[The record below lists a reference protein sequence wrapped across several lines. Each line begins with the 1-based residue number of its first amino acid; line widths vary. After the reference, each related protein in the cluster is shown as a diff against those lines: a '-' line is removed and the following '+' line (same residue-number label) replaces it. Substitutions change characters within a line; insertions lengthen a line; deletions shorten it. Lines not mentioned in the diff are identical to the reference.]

1 MHHIPKLNMNSKIKK
16 LAEIFLEFQ
25 NLIFALNWLY
35 GYKDFDLKL
44 DLKYVNSLYADNNNE
59 VKVPSY
65 LLSNIALKNKFNLKG
80 FFLEV
85 GLHVRNLLDEKYYDN
100 IRTNAFGNR
109 FYEPASLRSFILSIK
124 TTF

>member
-1 MHHIPKLNMNSKIKK
+1 MQL
-16 LAEIFLEFQ
+16 FLR
-25 NLIFALNWLY
+25 
-35 GYKDFDLKL
+35 
-44 DLKYVNSLYADNNNE
+44 
-59 VKVPSY
+59 
-65 LLSNIALKNKFNLKG
+65 IALGQSKMVNFICFNILTRCQDG

>member
-1 MHHIPKLNMNSKIKK
+1 MFSYLMVYVVY
-16 LAEIFLEFQ
+16 IFQ
-25 NLIFALNWLY
+25 VSHLIILCCHP
-35 GYKDFDLKL
+35 
-44 DLKYVNSLYADNNNE
+44 DNNNE

-65 LLSNIALKNKFNLKG
+65 LLSNIALKNKFNFKG